1 MNIPRILAV
10 VLMATALGACS
21 SNRTTVIDEPST
33 VDGLQPVRVK
43 NMEAVYR
50 RPGADFS
57 QYRRLLIR
65 DVDIAFS
72 QGWER
77 SQNSATRTWSS
88 ADSERIKR
96 ELASL
101 FASTV
106 RRELEV
112 EGGYE
117 IVKEPGQDV
126 LEIRPSIIDLYINA
140 PDLSRTEPGIV
151 RRYTT
156 DAGRMTLVAELR
168 RRRYEIEDADD
179 IYAERLTVTANF
191 DGELQLDELNRALD
205 RLPRTQKEALL
216 LACAGGLPYGR
227 VADVCGVAI
236 GTVKSRIAR
245 GRAELIDRM
254 GERWMSADVS
264 RSDAKH

>member
-1 MNIPRILAV
+1 M

-43 NMEAVYR
+43 NIEAVYR
-50 RPGADFS
+50 RPGADFF

-96 ELASL
+96 DLASL

-168 RRRYEIEDADD
+168 DSIS
-179 IYAERLTVTANF
+179 
-191 DGELQLDELNRALD
+191 GELLARAYDKREDMRSTYWEWTTSVTNSQKAQLAISIWADALRDALD
-205 RLPRTQKEALL
+205 RART
-216 LACAGGLPYGR
+216 R
-227 VADVCGVAI
+227 
-236 GTVKSRIAR
+236 
-245 GRAELIDRM
+245 
-254 GERWMSADVS
+254 
-264 RSDAKH
+264 

>member
-43 NMEAVYR
+43 NIEAVYR
-50 RPGADFS
+50 RPGADFF

-96 ELASL
+96 DLASL

-168 RRRYEIEDADD
+168 DSIS
-179 IYAERLTVTANF
+179 
-191 DGELQLDELNRALD
+191 GELLARAYDKREDMRSTYWEWTTSVTNSQKAQLAISIWADALRDALD
-205 RLPRTQKEALL
+205 RART
-216 LACAGGLPYGR
+216 R
-227 VADVCGVAI
+227 
-236 GTVKSRIAR
+236 
-245 GRAELIDRM
+245 
-254 GERWMSADVS
+254 
-264 RSDAKH
+264 